1 MLDNLWPSQGDSMAP
16 RGNGAASG
24 LFGAYRT
31 PDVSLHQYPSP
42 PTTYTPNH
50 SSGVSSYY
58 NSGRYS
64 VSPMSNCPPLE
75 RLQPAAMGY
84 PGDIPDAIHNGSTFN
99 SALHTSNLWRAS
111 PTNPSLGAE
120 EKIDLPTTTI

>member
-1 MLDNLWPSQGDSMAP
+1 MLDTLWPSQGDSMAP

-24 LFGAYRT
+24 LFGSYRT

-50 SSGVSSYY
+50 SSGVSYY

-84 PGDIPDAIHNGSTFN
+84 PGKYFIFFYCFHKSNRVYWILQDIEYVLYEVN
-99 SALHTSNLWRAS
+99 
-111 PTNPSLGAE
+111 
-120 EKIDLPTTTI
+120 IDNV